1 MKYTYFVIEEERKAD
16 GRRRAW
22 TWRVCANVD
31 SVLNIARDSE
41 GWTTLALTPCAC
53 RADALDFCEKVNAQ
67 HKRLNIS
74 YYDSIG
80 AGGAKC

>member
-1 MKYTYFVIEEERKAD
+1 MKYIYFVIEEERKAD

-22 TWRVCANVD
+22 TWRVCANFGNV
-31 SVLNIARDSE
+31 VQVAQGNE
-41 GWTTLALTPCAC
+41 VWGVLALTPCAC

-74 YYDSIG
+74 YYDAIG